1 MCLPVGFINAN
12 RGGVLDF
19 YESAIFEAVS
29 LEPIETDVVV
39 VGAGPVGLFT
49 IFQCGMVSL
58 RCHVVDTFR
67 LRNDLYCVE
76 WGVKLYSSI
85 WWTL

>member
-1 MCLPVGFINAN
+1 MN
-12 RGGVLDF
+12 RRLLTRRVLLEVCVSVLSMRFEGECWIF

-39 VGAGPVGLFT
+39 VGACSVGLFL

-58 RCHVVDTFR
+58 RCHVVDA
-67 LRNDLYCVE
+67 
-76 WGVKLYSSI
+76 
-85 WWTL
+85 